1 MQVLL
6 GIYSK
11 RFYWILLFPILLLF
25 YVFEVGQAK
34 SWTHKCPNDINTEW
48 AIPENFSSFSMF
60 LFVFYFFTFVFYF
73 TFKCSCFLL
82 YAWKF
87 HILNPSLL
95 PLFVFFHYSVCT
107 VISDCNHPFDTSTF
121 THTVSQ
127 EYIIFENTN
136 LNGVFWN
143 QKFLFF
149 HKNISILKSIKINYP
164 EFQ

>member
-1 MQVLL
+1 MDTSFHYTTVVLRVW
-6 GIYSK
+6 GWQSQK
-11 RFYWILLFPILLLF
+11 CN
-25 YVFEVGQAK
+25 
-34 SWTHKCPNDINTEW
+34 SKCPNDINTEW

-127 EYIIFENTN
+127 EYIYCNWKYISEWSFFE
-136 LNGVFWN
+136 
-143 QKFLFF
+143 
-149 HKNISILKSIKINYP
+149 INKYIT
-164 EFQ
+164 

>member
-6 GIYSK
+6 GIYCK

-73 TFKCSCFLL
+73 TFKFSCFLL

-107 VISDCNHPFDTSTF
+107 
-121 THTVSQ
+121 
-127 EYIIFENTN
+127 E
-136 LNGVFWN
+136 
-143 QKFLFF
+143 FLTANILLIQVPLPIQS
-149 HKNISILKSIKINYP
+149 HKNTLYLKIQIWMEFFEIKNFCFSIKI
-164 EFQ
+164 FQS